1 MRGLVKRDLCLLQP
15 MLRTYGILI
24 AVMLG
29 LSVVTRSSFLLM
41 YVIILSVT
49 TMTTLFS
56 YDEMNHW
63 PAYAAALPNG
73 RRDSVKA
80 RYATALLLGG
90 VALVLTSLTGL
101 VILLL
106 GQGDMVAMVPLG
118 LSFFFLSA
126 DVTLPVTYKMGSNKA
141 RMVTMVVAM
150 LAAALVVLAGLA
162 LQGFSGSKASMPDW
176 LLPTGLLALAV
187 GLVGLFPS
195 WKLSLR
201 FVEKRDY

>member
-15 MLRTYGILI
+15 MLKTYGILI

-29 LSVVTRSSFLLM
+29 LSVVTKSSFLLM

-56 YDEMNHW
+56 YDEANHW
-63 PAYAAALPNG
+63 PAYAATLPNG
-73 RRDSVKA
+73 RRDSVRA
-80 RYATALLLGG
+80 RYATTLLLGG
-90 VALVLTSLTGL
+90 VSMVLTSLTGL

-106 GQGDMVAMVPLG
+106 GQGDVVAMVPLG
-118 LSFFFLSA
+118 LSFFFLCA
-126 DVTLPVTYKMGSNKA
+126 DFTLPITYKVGSNKA
-141 RMVTMVVAM
+141 RMLTMVVAM
-150 LAAALVVLAGLA
+150 LAAALVVVAGLS
-162 LQGFSGSKASMPDW
+162 LQTFSGKAYAPDW

-201 FVEKRDY
+201 FVENRDY